1 MTGSLYFYMLNGGD
15 NTISSL
21 HQTIIRRRDYVEE
34 YKKLT
39 YEQYAKEHIVI
50 DCTYYHLDKDES
62 VYDQNYMSSYRPDGK
77 LTGLK
82 YSKIHNLAVL
92 FSQNATPHA
101 LNSSEQGLN
110 FMDQQTSIVIDTV
123 CGLKPHPGDRVIFKI
138 SNDYSTWVVSNVTK
152 SGTFDITYYQCQLKQ
167 EMFNYNF
174 ETENVLT
181 QEYQYDE
188 FTKKIYSV
196 FDAENYERN
205 ITRLNKVIDY
215 LNSDDNY
222 HDNIGYHF
230 YNSLAFPQL
239 ETIVATH
246 DKISPP
252 LKILLNEGFDVEIP
266 LNSIFI
272 LWTMI
277 TKFDNAHK
285 IMNKIST
292 VSKDSVVNPK
302 VNLWKGYSEALVSKS
317 GTPVGKLFYGNK
329 AKEFNAAT
337 NFLLDC
343 QKEDKYDT
351 SLIRQYPNSSI
362 CNLADEI
369 AEYNYS
375 GNPMVYPDSMFATN
389 LFEAM
394 VEYCQINKEL
404 LDIENHK
411 VILE

>member
-1 MTGSLYFYMLNGGD
+1 M
-15 NTISSL
+15 
-21 HQTIIRRRDYVEE
+21 HQVIIRRRDYVEE

-62 VYDQNYMSSYRPDGK
+62 VYDPNYMDTYRPDGK

-92 FSQNATPHA
+92 FAQNATPHA
-101 LNSSEQGLN
+101 LNSSDHGLN
-110 FMDQQTSIVIDTV
+110 FMEQQTSIVIDTV
-123 CGLKPHPGDRVIFKI
+123 CGLHPHPGDRVIFKI

-174 ETENVLT
+174 EKENVLN

-188 FTKKIYSV
+188 FTKRIYSIH
-196 FDAENYERN
+196 DAENYERN
-205 ITRLNKVIDY
+205 IVRLNKVIDY
-215 LNSDDNY
+215 LNNDDNY

-230 YNSLAFPQL
+230 YNGIAFPQL
-239 ETIVATH
+239 ETIVSTH
-246 DKISPP
+246 EKISPP
-252 LKILLNEGFDVEIP
+252 LKILLNEGFNVDIP

-277 TKFDNAHK
+277 TQFDNSRK
-285 IMNKIST
+285 MLSKVNT
-292 VSKDSVVNPK
+292 TSKDAVVNPK
-302 VNLWKGYSEALVSKS
+302 VNLWGGYSEALVSKS
-317 GTPVGKLFYGNK
+317 GTSLGKMFYGKNS
-329 AKEFNAAT
+329 KEFDDAT

-343 QKEDKYDT
+343 QKNNSYNYD
-351 SLIRQYPNSSI
+351 LMHKYPNSPI
-362 CNLADEI
+362 CHLADEI
-369 AEYNYS
+369 AEYS
-375 GNPMVYPDSMFATN
+375 FSANPMIYPEDMMATN

-404 LDIENHK
+404 LDIEKSK
-411 VILE
+411 VELE

>member
-1 MTGSLYFYMLNGGD
+1 
-15 NTISSL
+15 
-21 HQTIIRRRDYVEE
+21 
-34 YKKLT
+34 
-39 YEQYAKEHIVI
+39 
-50 DCTYYHLDKDES
+50 
-62 VYDQNYMSSYRPDGK
+62 MSSYRPDGK

-82 YSKIHNLAVL
+82 YSKIHDLAVL

-101 LNSSEQGLN
+101 LNGSEKGLN

-123 CGLKPHPGDRVIFKI
+123 CGLHPHPGDRVIFKI

-167 EMFNYNF
+167 EMFNYTF
-174 ETENVLT
+174 EKENVLN
-181 QEYQYDE
+181 QEYRYDE
-188 FTKKIYSV
+188 FTKRIYSIR
-196 FDAENYERN
+196 DAENYERN

-215 LNSDDNY
+215 LNNDNNY

-230 YNSLAFPQL
+230 YNNTAFPQL

-252 LKILLNEGFDVEIP
+252 LKILLNEGFDIDIP

-277 TKFDNAHK
+277 GQFDNTHK
-285 IMNKIST
+285 FLNKVT
-292 VSKDSVVNPK
+292 AVSKDNVTNIK
-302 VNLWKGYSEALVSKS
+302 VNLWNGYTESLVGKS
-317 GTPVGKLFYGNK
+317 GTALGTLFYGKKN
-329 AKEFNAAT
+329 KEFNVAT
-337 NFLLDC
+337 NFLLEC
-343 QKEDKYDT
+343 QKNNKYDT
-351 SLIRQYPNSSI
+351 TLIKEYSNSPI
-362 CNLADEI
+362 CKLANEI
-369 AEYNYS
+369 AEYAFSN
-375 GNPMVYPDSMFATN
+375 NPMIYPDNMISTN

-411 VILE
+411 VELQ